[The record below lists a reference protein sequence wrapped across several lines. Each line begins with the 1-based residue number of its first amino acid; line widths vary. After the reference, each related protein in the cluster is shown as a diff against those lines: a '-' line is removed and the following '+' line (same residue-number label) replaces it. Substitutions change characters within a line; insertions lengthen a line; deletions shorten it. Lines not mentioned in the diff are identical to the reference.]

1 MLERF
6 RDLGGDILKQTAAA
20 GDIYGLHASANAEKG
35 DVGLFRQVDHVQ
47 FKICTTFAYG
57 PKGIALTF
65 TIQRWWKVRPAS
77 GEEQS
82 VKLPQEA
89 SSRGPIGEKWQNQRD
104 AAEFFD
110 GTNVTRAQ
118 KIGGLAPTP
127 LFPITGIEVRC
138 DTDNRF
144 HRLAGCRKTMWTSPN
159 FIGQ

>member
-20 GDIYGLHASANAEKG
+20 GDIYGLHASANAEEG
-35 DVGLFRQVDHVQ
+35 DVGLFCQVDHVQ
-47 FKICTTFAYG
+47 FKIRTTFAHG
-57 PKGIALTF
+57 PKRIALTF

-89 SSRGPIGEKWQNQRD
+89 SSRGSIGEKWQDQRD

-110 GTNVTRAQ
+110 GTNVACTQ
-118 KIGGLAPTP
+118 KVGGLAPTP
-127 LFPITGIEVRC
+127 FLPIAGVEVWC
-138 DTDNRF
+138 DADDRF
-144 HRLAGCRKTMWTSPN
+144 HRLADGLRSS
-159 FIGQ
+159 G